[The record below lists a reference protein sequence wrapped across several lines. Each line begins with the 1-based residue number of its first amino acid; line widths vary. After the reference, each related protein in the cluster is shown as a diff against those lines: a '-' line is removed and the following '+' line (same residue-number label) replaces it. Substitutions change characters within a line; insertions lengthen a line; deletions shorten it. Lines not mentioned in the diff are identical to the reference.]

1 VSAVVERLLGFPGWT
16 VLVVA
21 GLLVA
26 AEDALFVGFVLPGET
41 VALLAGVAAKL
52 GHVTLPA
59 VLVVVI
65 AAAIIGDT
73 VGYQVGRHIGPRILE
88 TRVLRGRRKRLDD
101 AQDFLS
107 RRGGSA
113 VFLGR
118 WIAFFRAVIPA
129 LAGVARMPYPKF
141 LLFNAAG
148 GIAWGTTVVVLG
160 YVAGAS
166 YARVESALG
175 RGSALLVLAVV
186 ILALVVWRIRK
197 RHRERESS

>member
-1 VSAVVERLLGFPGWT
+1 MSAVVERLLGFPGWT

-118 WIAFFRAVIPA
+118 WIAFFRAVMPA

-148 GIAWGTTVVVLG
+148 GIAWGTTVVLLG